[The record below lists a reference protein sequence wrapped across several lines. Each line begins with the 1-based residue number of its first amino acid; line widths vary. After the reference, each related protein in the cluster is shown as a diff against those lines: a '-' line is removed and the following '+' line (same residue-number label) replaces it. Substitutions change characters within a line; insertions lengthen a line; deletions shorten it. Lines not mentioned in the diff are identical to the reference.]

1 MKNLASLILLATLLL
16 APLRAGS
23 KEEMIR
29 LQTDVITTQNQV
41 RLLQKSVDENG
52 AITKTLLDQ
61 LLEKITKIGRQ
72 VEDMKGW
79 MDEQQRSGDENVE
92 DMVGLLRS
100 LATKIDDQNLK
111 IAGLTKRLDALQI
124 SLEEMRSRRPQ
135 AETGPDGNPLPLPP
149 DQWYSLAYN
158 DYIQGNYE
166 LAIQG
171 FLDYLANYKDTE
183 LADNSQYY
191 IGDCYF
197 NQGKFKDAIEAFAQV
212 TSLFPKGE
220 RAPAAYLKSGL
231 AHLNLSENE
240 PAVADFKNV
249 IIKYPDSP
257 EASIAGQQLQ
267 ILGVELPTPKTKKR
281 QP

>member
-1 MKNLASLILLATLLL
+1 MRHFAFLSLLAILLTVPA
-16 APLRAGS
+16 AAGS

-29 LQTDVITTQNQV
+29 LQTDVVTTQNQV

-61 LLEKITKIGRQ
+61 LLEKVSKTGRL
-72 VEDMKGW
+72 VEDMKARV
-79 MDEQQRSGDENVE
+79 DDQQRSGDENVE
-92 DMVGLLRS
+92 DLVGIIRG

-111 IAGLTKRLDALQI
+111 IAGLLKRMDALQTT
-124 SLEEMRSRRPQ
+124 LDEMRSRRPQ

-149 DQWYSLAYN
+149 DQLYSLAYN

-197 NQGKFKDAIEAFAQV
+197 NQGKFKDAIEAFSQV

-220 RAPAAYLKSGL
+220 RAPAAFLKSGL
-231 AHLNLSENE
+231 AHLNLTENE
-240 PAVADFKNV
+240 AAIADFKNV
-249 IIKYPDSP
+249 IVKYPDSP

-267 ILGVELPTPKTKKR
+267 ILGVELPASKPRKR